1 MKRKKKTINKK
12 KNSKRKVNILKVE
25 NNRLL
30 FFTGLCILLFGVLF
44 CKLYFVMLIDED
56 VYAEELEQLSYDI
69 VEGSSAPR
77 GRILDR
83 NGKVLVDNNAV
94 KTIIF
99 KKDKSLTA
107 EEEVELAYNVS
118 SHISLDFS
126 KLSLRNKKEFWL
138 AKYPDKAR
146 DLIKTSEYKKEE
158 ERKLSPTDIEN
169 LKISRISDE
178 ELNKFSD
185 EDNKAAYL
193 YYLMNKGYTYD
204 EKVIKYDDVSDE
216 EYAYIAEHNSEL
228 KGFNTKLDWKRVYPY
243 GDVFK
248 TMLGNVSSP
257 TSGIPAEDKDEYL
270 KKGYSLNDR
279 VGISYIEKEYE
290 NYLKGEKEEY
300 QVLNSHELKLIKSG
314 KRGND
319 IVLSID
325 IDLQRAVEDILA
337 REVLSTKGE
346 ANTGFY
352 NHSFVVLQEPN
363 TGEILAMAGKQVV
376 RGDNGYEVRDYTPA
390 ILTSPVTPGSVVKGA
405 SMLVGYNT
413 GNVQIGEYMIDECI
427 KVAGAPEKCSSQTLG
442 RINDID
448 ALARSSNVYQF
459 KIAMR
464 VAGVKYYYDTPFP
477 LNQKAFD
484 TYRSMYHSFGLG
496 VKTGIDLP
504 VESLGYSSRDTQGG
518 NLLDFVMGQYET
530 YTTLQLSQ
538 YVTTIANGGKRLQP
552 HLLKEVHESS
562 NTDEL
567 GKVIY
572 SFEPK
577 VLNTIDTK
585 PEYLA
590 RVKEGFYAVVN
601 SAGGYGRGYISPQY
615 QGSGKTGTSQS
626 FLDTDEDGVIDTET
640 ISTAFIGYAPTNN
653 PRFSITVTSP
663 DSSYPNGSSDFSSY
677 VTRRITK
684 EITDRYFEMY
694 P

>member
-1 MKRKKKTINKK
+1 M
-12 KNSKRKVNILKVE
+12 
-25 NNRLL
+25 
-30 FFTGLCILLFGVLF
+30 
-44 CKLYFVMLIDED
+44 
-56 VYAEELEQLSYDI
+56 
-69 VEGSSAPR
+69 
-77 GRILDR
+77 
-83 NGKVLVDNNAV
+83 
-94 KTIIF
+94 
-99 KKDKSLTA
+99 
-107 EEEVELAYNVS
+107 
-118 SHISLDFS
+118 
-126 KLSLRNKKEFWL
+126 
-138 AKYPDKAR
+138 
-146 DLIKTSEYKKEE
+146 
-158 ERKLSPTDIEN
+158 
-169 LKISRISDE
+169 
-178 ELNKFSD
+178 
-185 EDNKAAYL
+185 
-193 YYLMNKGYTYD
+193 
-204 EKVIKYDDVSDE
+204 
-216 EYAYIAEHNSEL
+216 
-228 KGFNTKLDWKRVYPY
+228 
-243 GDVFK
+243 
-248 TMLGNVSSP
+248 
-257 TSGIPAEDKDEYL
+257 
-270 KKGYSLNDR
+270 
-279 VGISYIEKEYE
+279 
-290 NYLKGEKEEY
+290 
-300 QVLNSHELKLIKSG
+300 
-314 KRGND
+314 
-319 IVLSID
+319 
-325 IDLQRAVEDILA
+325 QREVEDILS
-337 REVLSTKGE
+337 REVLNTKGE

-376 RGDNGYEVRDYTPA
+376 RGDNGYEVKDYTPA

-427 KVAGAPEKCSSQTLG
+427 KVAGAPPKCSSQTLG

-477 LNQKAFD
+477 LNQQAFD

-538 YVTTIANGGKRLQP
+538 YVTTIANGGKRLEP

-562 NTDEL
+562 NTDKL

-577 VLNTIDTK
+577 VYNTIDTK
-585 PEYLA
+585 PEYLS

-601 SAGGYGRGYISPQY
+601 SAGGYGKGYISPEY

-626 FLDTDEDGVIDTET
+626 FLDTDDDGVIDTET

-653 PRFSITVTSP
+653 PRISITVTSP
-663 DSSYPNGSSDFSSY
+663 DSSYPNGSSDFSSF

-684 EITDRYFEMY
+684 AVTDRYFEMY